1 MVGEVAGSG
10 LEVQGKGN
18 GDGAARSGKV
28 VWDCLVLRRGFR
40 SLRRGR
46 GRLKMYVFLVVGD
59 LKCGAERYR
68 LVKV

>member
-28 VWDCLVLRRGFR
+28 GGDEGEGLLGSEEGIQEPLEGEGEVEDVRVFGSRGFEMW
-40 SLRRGR
+40 S
-46 GRLKMYVFLVVGD
+46 
-59 LKCGAERYR
+59 
-68 LVKV
+68 